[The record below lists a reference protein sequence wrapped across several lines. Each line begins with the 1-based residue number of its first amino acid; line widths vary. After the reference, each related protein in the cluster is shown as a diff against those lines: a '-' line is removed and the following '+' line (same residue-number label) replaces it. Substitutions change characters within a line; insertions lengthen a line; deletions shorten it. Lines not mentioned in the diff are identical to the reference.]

1 MGDPTRLLGWQPKP
15 AAWLV
20 GVSGADSGR
29 DWRLRSV
36 TNIGRDPRSNDIVL
50 EDATVSLQHAKI
62 RLEGRQY
69 VLYDLGSLNGTRV
82 NGMRTQKTILYDGDM
97 LQFGD
102 VTCVFKR
109 A

>member
-1 MGDPTRLLGWQPKP
+1 MGDPTRLLGWQPRP
-15 AAWLV
+15 AAWMV
-20 GVSGADSGR
+20 RISGRDAGR
-29 DWRLRSV
+29 DWRLSSD
-36 TNIGRDPRSNDIVL
+36 TSIGRDPRHNDIVL
-50 EDATVSLQHAKI
+50 DDPTVSLQHAKI

-69 VLYDLGSLNGTRV
+69 TVYDLGSLNGTRV
-82 NGMRTQKTILYDGDM
+82 NGVKTQKTILYDGDI